1 MAYKKSV
8 KLKFESKKD
17 FDQINAHLEKASIEL
32 SSFVTFCVSRV
43 WSEILQEHQRQQQAL
58 LAQQEQEKE
67 ENAKASSDE
76 PSSDNG
82 DEQVSESSD
91 SEKQEDGEAIS
102 AEAK

>member
-58 LAQQEQEKE
+58 LEQQKEKE
-67 ENAKASSDE
+67 A
-76 PSSDNG
+76 NG
-82 DEQVSESSD
+82 ANSEQSSSD
-91 SEKQEDGEAIS
+91 SEASSVSESVDSEKSEDGQAVD